1 LSAPRHLFGRSWGAA
16 TTSVKLEQ
24 GYDDAVAAALARAGH
39 PIEWRGAEKRDSFGH
54 AGALLR
60 GPNGGVAAAHDPRS
74 DGGAEGL

>member
-1 LSAPRHLFGRSWGAA
+1 MFGRSWGAA
-16 TTSVKLEQ
+16 TASVKLEE

-39 PIEWRGAEKRDSFGH
+39 EIEWRGAAERDLFGH

-60 GPNGGVAAAHDPRS
+60 DPKGGIAAAHDPRS